1 MWSFYT
7 CVSYIAGKHWV
18 RPRMFSLAFGHHQT
32 SRTLLGTKACC
43 NDRPQTHAGIGKA
56 NQAREA
62 KNNERTVWYT
72 YIIIYIYYTVYYSM
86 AIYDY
91 IWISLSLSVP
101 RRFQSSRGKCF
112 WMFFSAAI
120 PFAAAR
126 LTTSATEVPTAPS
139 SAERIPKQHAKNW
152 VSCRNR
158 RSPAEECELK
168 IYINSSK
175 KRDAEPYNSKMLSAG
190 LQQHANTWMLWHE
203 QRSHLLVG
211 SEKIGSSRAAL

>member
-72 YIIIYIYYTVYYSM
+72 YIIIYTSIYIYYTVYYSM

-112 WMFFSAAI
+112 WMFFRSNPLCSGSAHYKCNWSTNRAI
-120 PFAAAR
+120 FCGKD
-126 LTTSATEVPTAPS
+126 SEATC
-139 SAERIPKQHAKNW
+139 Q
-152 VSCRNR
+152 
-158 RSPAEECELK
+158 ELG
-168 IYINSSK
+168 IL
-175 KRDAEPYNSKMLSAG
+175 P
-190 LQQHANTWMLWHE
+190 Q
-203 QRSHLLVG
+203 
-211 SEKIGSSRAAL
+211 

>member
-72 YIIIYIYYTVYYSM
+72 YIIIYIYTIQFIILWLYM
-86 AIYDY
+86 IIYE
-91 IWISLSLSVP
+91 SLSLCSTKISKLAGQVLLNVFPQQSPLQRLSSLQVQLKYQP
-101 RRFQSSRGKCF
+101 RHLLRKGFRSNMPRIGYL
-112 WMFFSAAI
+112 AAI
-120 PFAAAR
+120 E
-126 LTTSATEVPTAPS
+126 EVLL
-139 SAERIPKQHAKNW
+139 KN
-152 VSCRNR
+152 
-158 RSPAEECELK
+158 
-168 IYINSSK
+168 
-175 KRDAEPYNSKMLSAG
+175 
-190 LQQHANTWMLWHE
+190 ANW
-203 QRSHLLVG
+203 
-211 SEKIGSSRAAL
+211 KFI

>member
-72 YIIIYIYYTVYYSM
+72 YIIIYTSIYIYYTVYYSM

-91 IWISLSLSVP
+91 IWISLSLCSTKISKLAGQVLLNVFPQQSPLQRLGSLQVQLKYQP
-101 RRFQSSRGKCF
+101 RHLLRKGFRSNMPRIGYL
-112 WMFFSAAI
+112 AAI
-120 PFAAAR
+120 E
-126 LTTSATEVPTAPS
+126 EVLL
-139 SAERIPKQHAKNW
+139 KN
-152 VSCRNR
+152 
-158 RSPAEECELK
+158 
-168 IYINSSK
+168 
-175 KRDAEPYNSKMLSAG
+175 
-190 LQQHANTWMLWHE
+190 ANW
-203 QRSHLLVG
+203 
-211 SEKIGSSRAAL
+211 KFK